1 MPGIVGM
8 KSTKYLDLPKWSDDF
23 LSHIDARSHLGLKLR
38 RRLDLLEWDVSAGDP
53 GRLNYIQRS
62 LIRRA
67 LWLEARLEIDEAM
80 IVTDTPVSAG
90 SHSTLL
96 NSLTNVY
103 RLLGVNPKIKRVPTL
118 HEYIDQQE
126 DST

>member
-1 MPGIVGM
+1 MPAVFGQ
-8 KSTKYLDLPKWSDDF
+8 KSTKHLTLPEWSDNF
-23 LSHIDARSHLGLKLR
+23 LRKIDARSRLGVNLR
-38 RRLDLLEWDVSAGDP
+38 RRLNLLEWDVSAGDP

-67 LWLEARLEIDEAM
+67 LWLEARIEIDEAM

>member
-1 MPGIVGM
+1 MPAVFGQ
-8 KSTKYLDLPKWSDDF
+8 KSTKYLTLPEWVDDF
-23 LSHIDARSHLGLKLR
+23 LDLIDSRSRLALKLN
-38 RRLDLLEWDVSAGDP
+38 RRLELLEWDVSAGDP
-53 GRLNYIQRS
+53 DRLSYIQRS
-62 LIRRA
+62 MIRRA
-67 LWLEARLEIDEAM
+67 LWLEARLELDEAR
-80 IVTDTPVSAG
+80 ILTDNPVSAG

-118 HEYIDQQE
+118 HEYIDQRE

>member
-8 KSTKYLDLPKWSDDF
+8 KSTKYLDLPKWSDAF
-23 LSHIDARSHLGLKLR
+23 LAHIDARSHLGLKLR

>member
-1 MPGIVGM
+1 MPAVIGQ
-8 KSTKYLDLPKWSDDF
+8 KSTKHLTLPEWSDGF
-23 LSHIDARSHLGLKLR
+23 LEQIDARSRLGVKLR
-38 RRLDLLEWDVSAGDP
+38 RRIDLLEWDVSAGDP
-53 GRLNYIQRS
+53 DRLNYIQRS
-62 LIRRA
+62 MIRRA

-103 RLLGVNPKIKRVPTL
+103 RLLGVAPKIKRVPSL
-118 HEYIDQQE
+118 YEYIDQQE
-126 DST
+126 NSG

>member
-1 MPGIVGM
+1 MPGVVGM
-8 KSTKYLDLPKWSDDF
+8 KSGKHLDLPKWADEF
-23 LSHIDARSHLGLKLR
+23 LGQIDARSRLGLKLH

-103 RLLGVNPKIKRVPTL
+103 RLLGVNPTIKRVPTL
-118 HEYIDQQE
+118 HEYIDQQDE
-126 DST
+126 PE

>member
-1 MPGIVGM
+1 MPGVVGM
-8 KSTKYLDLPKWSDDF
+8 KSGKYLTMPEWADDF
-23 LSHIDARSHLGLKLR
+23 LDLIDARSRLGLKLR
-38 RRLDLLEWDVSAGDP
+38 HRLELLEWDVSAGAPD
-53 GRLNYIQRS
+53 RLSYIQRS
-62 LIRRA
+62 MIRRA

-80 IVTDTPVSAG
+80 IMTDTPVSAG

-103 RLLGVNPKIKRVPTL
+103 RLLGVNPTIKRVPTL

-126 DST
+126 DTT

>member
-8 KSTKYLDLPKWSDDF
+8 KSSKYLDLPKWSDGF
-23 LSHIDARSHLGLKLR
+23 LEHIDARSRLGLKLR
-38 RRLDLLEWDVSAGDP
+38 SRLDLLEWDVSAGDP

-80 IVTDTPVSAG
+80 IVTDTPVPAG

-103 RLLGVNPKIKRVPTL
+103 RLLGVNPTIKRVPTL

-126 DST
+126 DAT